1 MEHDMDDITL
11 FISHATILKNMN
23 IQPHDE
29 NKNNNIITS
38 LNNIPSQ
45 YIILTFDNVE
55 FEAFPVLPNT
65 IRCLNFSECRMLT
78 DDDIELHEG
87 IDRLCIELRSTSVM
101 LSIKKFPST
110 LRHLHLRKI
119 SGTTLPDLPDGLETL
134 TLTRDHFETYPS
146 RLPKYLTSL
155 DLFESNWTELPDFP
169 DGLETLKIWG
179 MEIINMPEIPESVE
193 ECDLYTF

>member
-1 MEHDMDDITL
+1 MDHDMDDITL
-11 FISHATILKNMN
+11 FISNATILKNMD

-29 NKNNNIITS
+29 NKNKNILIS
-38 LNNIPSQ
+38 LATIPSH
-45 YIILTFDNVE
+45 YIILTFDNVD
-55 FEAFPVLPNT
+55 FEVFPVLPKT
-65 IRCLNFSECRMLT
+65 IRCLNFSQCRMLT

-87 IDRLCIELRSTSVM
+87 IDRLRIELRSTSVM

-119 SGTTLPDLPDGLETL
+119 SGTALPDLPDNLESL

-146 RLPKYLTSL
+146 RLPRYLTTL
-155 DLFESNWTELPDFP
+155 DLSESNWTELPNFP

-179 MEIINMPEIPESVE
+179 MKIANMLKIPESVE